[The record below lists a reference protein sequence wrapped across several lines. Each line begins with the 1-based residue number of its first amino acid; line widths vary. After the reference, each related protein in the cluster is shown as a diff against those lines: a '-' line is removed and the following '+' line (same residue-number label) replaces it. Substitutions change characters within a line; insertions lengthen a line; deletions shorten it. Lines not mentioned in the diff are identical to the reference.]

1 MSQITLSYSK
11 KDMFETCKYR
21 YYLHYEKREK
31 PSDKVISLVSGG
43 LIHDAIAKAEQN
55 GKNLLEIYTKLA
67 EAEKGFTNLP
77 EYSLGLDLIG
87 NWQEW
92 KGNRPKDE
100 IIKGIEL
107 FFRFFTPSGIV
118 FIAKVDRISYL
129 PSKDLWIIT
138 DYKTGK
144 SKVPKNKVK
153 NNLQLNAYI
162 LGFLTKNKVPV
173 EKVRAEFLY
182 LRDLDIRGVNGDEA
196 ETSTI
201 EKDIEKTYHKMIKEK
216 GFPRNEGWQC
226 KFCEYYSL
234 CDRETGQELPN
245 IARDLDKDTKAPK
258 LRLKGEHVDVCL
270 CPLCGKDCEEKER
283 IHKVGRCVLFCA
295 NFSGKATGKA

>member
-1 MSQITLSYSK
+1 MNQLTLSYSK

-21 YYLHYEKREK
+21 YYLHYDRKVE
-31 PSDKVISLVSGG
+31 PSDIVISLVSGR
-43 LIHDAIAKAEQN
+43 LAHDAIAKAEQN
-55 GKNLLEIYTKLA
+55 NKDPLETYIKLA

-77 EYSLGLDLIG
+77 EYSLGLDLMG

-92 KGNRPKDE
+92 KSNRPEDE
-100 IIKGIEL
+100 IVKGIEL
-107 FFRFFTPSGIV
+107 FLRFFTPSGIV

-182 LRDLDIRGVNGDEA
+182 LRDLDIRGVRGDEA
-196 ETSTI
+196 ETSAI
-201 EKDIEKTYHKMIKEK
+201 EKDIEKTYHEIMKEK
-216 GFPRNEGWQC
+216 VFPRSESWAC
-226 KFCEYYSL
+226 KYCEYFSL
-234 CDRETGQELPN
+234 CQS
-245 IARDLDKDTKAPK
+245 
-258 LRLKGEHVDVCL
+258 
-270 CPLCGKDCEEKER
+270 ER
-283 IHKVGRCVLFCA
+283 GVL
-295 NFSGKATGKA
+295 

>member
-1 MSQITLSYSK
+1 MNQITLSYSK

-21 YYLHYEKREK
+21 YYLHYIKKEE
-31 PSDKVISLVSGG
+31 PSDIVISLISGG
-43 LIHDAIAKAEQN
+43 IAHDAIAQAEQN
-55 GKNLLEIYTKLA
+55 NKDPLKTYIKLA
-67 EAEKGFTNLP
+67 EAEKGFTDLP

-92 KGNRPKDE
+92 KSNRPEDE
-100 IIKGIEL
+100 VIKGIEL

-118 FIAKVDRISYL
+118 FIAKVDRISYV

-153 NNLQLNAYI
+153 SNLQLNAYI

-201 EKDIEKTYHKMIKEK
+201 ERDIEKTYYEIIEEKAFPRSESWACEYCQFKSICKKEK
-216 GFPRNEGWQC
+216 GVF
-226 KFCEYYSL
+226 
-234 CDRETGQELPN
+234 
-245 IARDLDKDTKAPK
+245 
-258 LRLKGEHVDVCL
+258 
-270 CPLCGKDCEEKER
+270 
-283 IHKVGRCVLFCA
+283 
-295 NFSGKATGKA
+295 

>member
-1 MSQITLSYSK
+1 MSQLSLSYSK
-11 KDMFETCKYR
+11 KDMFETCKYK
-21 YYLHYEKREK
+21 YYLHYIKKLE
-31 PSDKVISLVSGG
+31 PSDTVITLLSGG
-43 LIHDAIAKAEQN
+43 LVHDAIAEAEQS
-55 GKNLLEIYTKLA
+55 GKDPLEAYIKLA
-67 EAEKGFTNLP
+67 EAEKGFTDLP
-77 EYSLGLDLIG
+77 EYSQGFDLIS

-92 KGNRPKDE
+92 KSNRPKDE

-107 FFRFFTPSGIV
+107 FFRIFTPSGIL

-129 PSKDLWIIT
+129 PSRDLWIIT

-153 NNLQLNAYI
+153 DNLQLNAYI

-201 EKDIEKTYHKMIKEK
+201 EKDIEKTYHEIMEEK
-216 GFPRNEGWQC
+216 VFPRNKSWAC
-226 KFCEYYSL
+226 KYCEFKTL
-234 CDRETGQELPN
+234 CEQE
-245 IARDLDKDTKAPK
+245 R
-258 LRLKGEHVDVCL
+258 GV
-270 CPLCGKDCEEKER
+270 
-283 IHKVGRCVLFCA
+283 F
-295 NFSGKATGKA
+295 

>member
-1 MSQITLSYSK
+1 MNQLTLSYSK

-21 YYLHYEKREK
+21 YYLHYDRKVE
-31 PSDKVISLVSGG
+31 PSDIVISLVSGR
-43 LIHDAIAKAEQN
+43 LAHDAIAKAEQN
-55 GKNLLEIYTKLA
+55 NKDPLETYIKLA
-67 EAEKGFTNLP
+67 EAENEFTDLP
-77 EYSLGLDLIG
+77 EYSLGLDLMG
-87 NWQEW
+87 NWQKW
-92 KGNRPKDE
+92 KGNRPEDE

-182 LRDLDIRGVNGDEA
+182 LRDLDIRGVRGDEA
-196 ETSTI
+196 ETSAI
-201 EKDIEKTYHKMIKEK
+201 EKDIEKTYHEIMKEK
-216 GFPRNEGWQC
+216 VFPRSESWAC
-226 KFCEYYSL
+226 KYCEYFSL
-234 CDRETGQELPN
+234 CQS
-245 IARDLDKDTKAPK
+245 
-258 LRLKGEHVDVCL
+258 
-270 CPLCGKDCEEKER
+270 ER
-283 IHKVGRCVLFCA
+283 GVL
-295 NFSGKATGKA
+295 